1 MRNGIRDLS
10 GLAGLGLALA
20 AMAACGHR
28 EQRLVDQYFNAVNAK
43 DNQTLSSF
51 AAVGFDKKVDR
62 WRIAKESDEEKAPMP
77 LTDLVAKQKELEK
90 GVADNKKT
98 ATAYSMDHYADVD
111 AVREGRK
118 TGKPV
123 PGKLQAVAS
132 EWDKYNQKDRDLKKQ
147 LSDANAAVEKEKR
160 NLERSLGPTE
170 NAEGLSGDMVTKRL
184 DLMLTINGQEQPY
197 VMTLRKYDIKGSARP
212 RWVVHDLKPA

>member
-123 PGKLQAVAS
+123 PGKLQAMAS
-132 EWDKYNQKDRDLKKQ
+132 KWDKYNQKDHDLKKQ
-147 LSDANAAVEKEKR
+147 LADANTAVEKEKR
-160 NLERSLGPTE
+160 NLEQSLGPTE